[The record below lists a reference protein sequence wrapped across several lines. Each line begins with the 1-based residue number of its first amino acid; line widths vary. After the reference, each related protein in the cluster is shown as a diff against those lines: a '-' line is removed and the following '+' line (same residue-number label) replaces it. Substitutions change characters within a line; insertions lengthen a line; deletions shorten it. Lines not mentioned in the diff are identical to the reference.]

1 MSSKAYKWRRM
12 LDELQG
18 KPNMT
23 ARKVAM
29 TGTQASAISGGISGL
44 LLSFTLGTFT
54 RIVYSSKKRSNFV
67 MTYIILVSAE

>member
-1 MSSKAYKWRRM
+1 MSSKAYKWRRI
-12 LDELQG
+12 LNELQG

-23 ARKVAM
+23 ARKEAM

-54 RIVYSSKKRSNFV
+54 LLTLLKKRV
-67 MTYIILVSAE
+67 IL

>member
-1 MSSKAYKWRRM
+1 M

-23 ARKVAM
+23 ARKEAM

-54 RIVYSSKKRSNFV
+54 LLTLLKKRV
-67 MTYIILVSAE
+67 IL

>member
-23 ARKVAM
+23 AIKEAM

-54 RIVYSSKKRSNFV
+54 CIIHSSKKRSNFG
-67 MTYIILVSAE
+67 MTYVILVSAE

>member
-23 ARKVAM
+23 ARKEAM

-44 LLSFTLGTFT
+44 LLSLTLGTFT
-54 RIVYSSKKRSNFV
+54 LLTLLKKRV
-67 MTYIILVSAE
+67 IL

>member
-23 ARKVAM
+23 ARKEAM

-44 LLSFTLGTFT
+44 LLSFTLGTFILLT
-54 RIVYSSKKRSNFV
+54 LLKKRV
-67 MTYIILVSAE
+67 IL

>member
-1 MSSKAYKWRRM
+1 M

>member
-1 MSSKAYKWRRM
+1 
-12 LDELQG
+12 
-18 KPNMT
+18 MT
-23 ARKVAM
+23 ARKEAM

>member
-12 LDELQG
+12 LDELQW

-23 ARKVAM
+23 ARKEAM